1 MENNE
6 VVNNI
11 IEETIET
18 TQDLVTD
25 ACENRSTLMATLAAL
40 GKGVGIGVGIFSIGY
55 GGYRLGKKL
64 WNKHLEKKGILPEPE
79 YTVGS
84 AEESD
89 NDTEN

>member
-11 IEETIET
+11 IEETMET

-25 ACENRSTLMATLAAL
+25 ACKNSSTLMATLANL
-40 GKGVGIGVGIFSIGY
+40 GKGVGIGVSIFGIGY

-84 AEESD
+84 SEESD
-89 NDTEN
+89 DDTEN

>member
-25 ACENRSTLMATLAAL
+25 ACKNSSTLMATLAKL
-40 GKGVGIGVGIFSIGY
+40 GKGVGIGAGIIGIGY

-64 WNKHLEKKGILPEPE
+64 WNKHLEKKGILAEPE
-79 YTVGS
+79 YTVGP
-84 AEESD
+84 AEEGD
-89 NDTEN
+89 NDTKN